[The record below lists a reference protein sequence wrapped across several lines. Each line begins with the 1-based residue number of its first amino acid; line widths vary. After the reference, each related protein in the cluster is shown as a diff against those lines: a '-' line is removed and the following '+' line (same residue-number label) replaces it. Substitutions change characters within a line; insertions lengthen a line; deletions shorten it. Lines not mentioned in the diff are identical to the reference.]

1 MFLCYRTKLGQRHLD
16 SNRCKNSLLRMN
28 TFAKEEA
35 DQTEEKD
42 QKLKGRPTTDSREE
56 CLLLRHRT

>member
-1 MFLCYRTKLGQRHLD
+1 
-16 SNRCKNSLLRMN
+16 MN